1 MKRLWCGLLIA
12 LGAATSGAQAPLRHE
27 FTQVHMGVPVRL
39 VLYTADSAR
48 AREGAQA
55 AYGLIANL
63 DAALS
68 DYRPDSE
75 LRRLEAGA
83 RRWFT
88 PSDDLFAV
96 LTRAVEI
103 SRATDGAFDPTTG
116 ALTRLWREARTNNT
130 LPDSAAVGRARRT
143 VGWHHILIDS
153 SPPLLQV
160 SGRGTQLDVG
170 GIAKGYILQQAF
182 EVLRALDLR
191 SVLLEAG
198 GDIVVGDAPPGE
210 QGWRI
215 VVGDSSSVQSVTNV
229 AVATSGSREQHLD
242 VPGARYS
249 HVIDPRT
256 GWGVRSRAEVTVIAA
271 DGATADAVATALSV
285 LGPGRT
291 DEVVRRVPAVIS
303 VLWR

>member
-1 MKRLWCGLLIA
+1 MMRRVFALLLGLC
-12 LGAATSGAQAPLRHE
+12 AAPTGAQTPVRHE

-55 AYGLIANL
+55 AYGVIAAL

-75 LRRLEAGA
+75 LRRLEAST
-83 RRWFT
+83 RRWS
-88 PSDDLFAV
+88 PVSDDLFVV

-103 SRATDGAFDPTTG
+103 ARATDGAFDPTTG
-116 ALTRLWREARTNNT
+116 ALTRVWRAARAANT
-130 LPDSAAVGRARRT
+130 LPDSAAVRAARQT
-143 VGWHHILIDS
+143 VGWHHVLIDS
-153 SPPLLQV
+153 SPRLLRV
-160 SGRGTQLDVG
+160 GSRGTQLDLG

-182 EVLRALDLR
+182 DVLRALELR
-191 SVLLEAG
+191 EVLLEAG

-210 QGWRI
+210 RGWRLVI
-215 VVGDSSSVQSVTNV
+215 GDSANVQFVTNV

-242 VPGARYS
+242 VGAERYS

-285 LGPGRT
+285 LGAART
-291 DEVVRRVPAVIS
+291 DDVVRQNPAVIS
-303 VLWR
+303 VMWR